1 VLSNLFR
8 PSEQRAITAASL
20 FASGDLLPSS
30 TQSGVNVTQDNS
42 LQINAVYACVRVIAD
57 SVSTLPMDT
66 FIRRDGERVPYRPR
80 PVWVDR
86 PDIDG
91 QPRSDFWQQVMVSLL
106 IDGNAFVRIIRDT
119 RGDVLGFKVLDP
131 TRVEVK
137 RNAEGAITYY
147 VDNNKYQLSSDEML
161 HLTELRKPGALRGVS
176 RVDEMRESLGLT
188 QALQSFAS
196 RFFGNGSNLSGV
208 IEIPGEVTADQARA
222 LQDNWERGH
231 KGLKRSHRPGIL
243 SGGARFQATSVSPKD
258 SMAVESR
265 HLQLEEVARLFRVPI
280 SMLSTA
286 MPGAMSYASVE
297 EQHIEFVTMTLR
309 PYVHKLE
316 ESFSTLLP
324 SDAFLRFSME
334 GLLRGNITSRYA
346 AYSQGVQAGFL
357 SIADIRRLE
366 DLRPVEGSDTLRV
379 PLANVNLDAA
389 NIVEMDKRILMAQR
403 LIVIGFEPSSVMAS
417 LGLPD
422 IVHTGLPSVQL
433 QQAATFEPADPAEA
447 YPVRDFDPEDLTE
460 AMINAVRTIPA
471 PIVNVPQ
478 PVVNVTVPE
487 ADKRVRTVERDDE
500 GNILRIVEE

>member
-1 VLSNLFR
+1 
-8 PSEQRAITAASL
+8 
-20 FASGDLLPSS
+20 
-30 TQSGVNVTQDNS
+30 
-42 LQINAVYACVRVIAD
+42 
-57 SVSTLPMDT
+57 
-66 FIRRDGERVPYRPR
+66 
-80 PVWVDR
+80 
-86 PDIDG
+86 
-91 QPRSDFWQQVMVSLL
+91 
-106 IDGNAFVRIIRDT
+106 
-119 RGDVLGFKVLDP
+119 
-131 TRVEVK
+131 
-137 RNAEGAITYY
+137 
-147 VDNNKYQLSSDEML
+147 
-161 HLTELRKPGALRGVS
+161 LRKPGALRGVS

-403 LIVIGFEPSSVMAS
+403 LIVIGFEPASVMAS

-460 AMINAVRTIPA
+460 AMINAMRTIPA